1 MTPKMFYLSLTLINV
16 GKEMA
21 LVSWIE
27 YNGRKVVIDLFP
39 NSQKIAESAFTSVTK
54 PDPILI
60 TAVGKET
67 NAPLMLDSQ
76 KVVKVT
82 PTEIKRMVTI
92 KIGSGMHK
100 SWISVITYSYQ
111 FHF

>member
-1 MTPKMFYLSLTLINV
+1 
-16 GKEMA
+16 MA

-27 YNGRKVVIDLFP
+27 PSGRKVYIDVFP
-39 NSQKIAESAFTSVTK
+39 NSQKIAESAFTSATI

-67 NAPLMLDSQ
+67 NVPLMLDSQ

-82 PTEIKRMVTI
+82 PTKSKQMVTI
-92 KIGSGMHK
+92 KIGSGMHE
-100 SWISVITYSYQ
+100 SWISIITYS
-111 FHF
+111 